1 LGIQVQP
8 TESGAKQR
16 SAYSSRDWLGVIGIL
31 ASLAFIIVLA
41 IQISQRPFG
50 FVGDFYHVLACQ
62 MVAAGRKPYV
72 DFFIQQAPLYSLVCG
87 AWMRIFGSS
96 WYAANLL
103 SALLVCGSATI
114 IAGIASQIYSETG
127 WGVKGGIVALLLF
140 GLNFLVAQNG
150 DIAEPYALCMFFCL
164 LAWAAAFVGR
174 PTGARSFASGLAA
187 GAAVNTTLL
196 SFPFLLILTGWSVF
210 HTARPDR
217 YRGLLWLLCGA
228 AVASIPLAYL
238 AILAPSQAWF
248 GIAGYHLFYRGDG
261 WTQITWWNVR
271 QILEWT
277 TSPQPVLLVFL
288 SLTGLPFLFDSKTPT
303 STRYSLQYAALIASS
318 WALFL
323 ILLRPTFFFY
333 YVLVIPYVCL
343 LASAGLW
350 AMAVRMW
357 SPRWASIILV
367 GTIVLYSLAVIR
379 PIVPLVYN
387 SLSTKPYEFADY
399 EEVARM
405 INAIAG
411 TNEPLYA
418 DDEAIYV
425 FARRL
430 PPRGLENRFGEALR
444 LSPEEYARA
453 GLVPRERIE
462 AQLRAGSFSAV
473 VLTNIDGN
481 ERSPTL
487 NIVRNSQLYS
497 EYAQTK
503 THVVFSR
510 LKLQPAKEP

>member
-41 IQISQRPFG
+41 IQISQRPFT

-72 DFFIQQAPLYSLVCG
+72 DFFIQQAPLYALVCG

-96 WYAANLL
+96 LYAANLL

-114 IAGIASQIYSETG
+114 ITGIASQIYSETG

-140 GLNFLVAQNG
+140 GLNGLVAQAG
-150 DIAEPYALCMFFCL
+150 DTAQPYALCMFFCL

-248 GIAGYHLFYRGDG
+248 GIVEYHVFYRGNG
-261 WTQITWWNVR
+261 WTEITRSNLR
-271 QILEWT
+271 EILEWT
-277 TSPQPVLLVFL
+277 SSPQPVLLVFL

-303 STRYSLQYAALIASS
+303 STRYSLQFAALIASS

-323 ILLRPTFFFY
+323 VLPRPTFFFY
-333 YVLVIPYVCL
+333 YVLMIPYVCL
-343 LASAGLW
+343 LGSAGLW
-350 AMAVRMW
+350 VMAVRMW

-367 GTIVLYSLAVIR
+367 GTIVLYSLSVIR
-379 PIVPLVYN
+379 PFVHN
-387 SLSTKPYEFADY
+387 SLSTDDQFAHYEK
-399 EEVARM
+399 VARM
-405 INAIAG
+405 INAISG
-411 TNEPLYA
+411 PNEPLYA

-430 PPRGLENRFGEALR
+430 PPRGLENRFEAALR

-453 GLVPRERIE
+453 GLVPPERIE
-462 AQLRAGSFSAV
+462 AQLRAGSFATV

-481 ERSPTL
+481 ERYPNIG

-497 EYAQTK
+497 EYAQTE

>member
-1 LGIQVQP
+1 MGTQIQP
-8 TESGAKQR
+8 SGSGAKEQ
-16 SAYSSRDWLGVIGIL
+16 SAYSSRDWSGGMGTL
-31 ASLAFIIVLA
+31 ASLVFIIVLA
-41 IQISQRPFG
+41 IQISQQSSGFG
-50 FVGDFYHVLACQ
+50 DSYHVLACQ

-96 WYAANLL
+96 LYTANLL

-114 IAGIASQIYSETG
+114 ISGIANQIYSETG
-127 WGVKGGIVALLLF
+127 WGVKGGIVAPLLF
-140 GLNFLVAQNG
+140 GLNIQVAQLG
-150 DIAEPYALCMFFCL
+150 DIAQPYALCMFFCL
-164 LAWAAAFVGR
+164 LAFAAAFVGR
-174 PTGARSFASGLAA
+174 PTRARSFASGLAA

-248 GIAGYHLFYRGDG
+248 GIVEYHLFHRGDG
-261 WTQITWWNVR
+261 WAADITRSNLREILHWTDSTQA
-271 QILEWT
+271 
-277 TSPQPVLLVFL
+277 VLLVFL

-303 STRYSLQYAALIASS
+303 STRYSLQYAALIAFS

-323 ILLRPTFFFY
+323 SLLRPTFFFY

-350 AMAVRMW
+350 GMTARMW

-367 GTIVLYSLAVIR
+367 GTILLYSLAVMR
-379 PIVPLVYN
+379 PFVGKAWVN
-387 SLSTKPYEFADY
+387 YEADF

-411 TNEPLYA
+411 PNEPVYA
-418 DDEAIYV
+418 DNELIYV
-425 FARRL
+425 VAHRL
-430 PPRGLENRFGEALR
+430 PPRGLENSFGAALR
-444 LSPEEYARA
+444 LSPEEYVRA
-453 GLVPRERIE
+453 GLVPPERIE
-462 AQLRAGSFSAV
+462 AQLSAGRFAAV
-473 VLTNIDGN
+473 VLSED
-481 ERSPTL
+481 SPTL
-487 NIVRNSQLYS
+487 AIVQSSHLYS
-497 EYAQTK
+497 EYAHTNNLMI
-503 THVVFSR
+503 FSR